1 MYTHFV
7 FHSTVWDLRKCAEKA
22 GPCYC
27 KTAVKNPGDR
37 GRDQRTGKSPPSG
50 GKAADSPESRDA
62 IQMNLHYLVKWA
74 D

>member
-27 KTAVKNPGDR
+27 KTAVKNPGDC

-62 IQMNLHYLVKWA
+62 IQMNLYYLVKLA